1 MGSMVLLQFFSSHW
15 IGSRGEAMLAAMC
28 NWGPPPE
35 HLSVAGEC
43 LVLVCAVFGFGAVA
57 IVIMAFQANMRVLL
71 L

>member
-1 MGSMVLLQFFSSHW
+1 
-15 IGSRGEAMLAAMC
+15 MLAAMC

-43 LVLVCAVFGFGAVA
+43 LVLVCAVFGFGALA